1 LRPLALALLV
11 AAGPAWAQD
20 SLSIK
25 ELLDRAQT
33 KSQTDAVEDL
43 IRKLKGGDETKAPP
57 PPEIAAKP
65 APATEAPPSIGSRSK
80 KESAPAP
87 EVTSAE
93 PVQAAEPQPAQ
104 TAAPQEP
111 TRPPPP
117 QQVAAPPPPPEPE
130 ASAVSVAPPPV
141 PPSPVATAAP
151 PASSPPVGPDT
162 VQQLPSVDLEIHFGY
177 KSATITPRAIEQ
189 LTALGRALGDER
201 LVDQTFIIAGHTD
214 AKGSDGYN
222 LELSRARADA
232 VRNFLITHFAI
243 ASDRLIAEGH
253 GYRQLKNARQPL
265 AAENRR
271 VQVTNVTAL
280 TARR

>member
-1 LRPLALALLV
+1 VLALLV

-43 IRKLKGGDETKAPP
+43 IRKLKGGDGTKALP

-65 APATEAPPSIGSRSK
+65 APATEAPIGSPSK
-80 KESAPAP
+80 KESASAP

-104 TAAPQEP
+104 TAAPQES

-117 QQVAAPPPPPEPE
+117 QQVAAPPRPEV
-130 ASAVSVAPPPV
+130 SAVSVAPPPV

-151 PASSPPVGPDT
+151 PASSPEAGPDAI
-162 VQQLPSVDLEIHFGY
+162 QQLPSVDLEIHFGY
-177 KSATITPRAIEQ
+177 KSATITPRAMEK
-189 LTALGRALGDER
+189 LTTLGRALADER
-201 LVDQTFIIAGHTD
+201 LADQTFTIAGHTD
-214 AKGSDGYN
+214 AKGSDAYN
-222 LELSRARADA
+222 LKLSRARADA

-253 GYRQLKNARQPL
+253 GYRRLKDARQPL

-271 VQVTNVTAL
+271 VQVTNVTAT
-280 TARR
+280 TARP